1 MEHTRPEIPVAQKGA
16 PGDAAG
22 SATENATEGARERAP
37 ASAATGEPTDASAG
51 TAAGVGAAFV
61 LLAAVQA
68 VLNTSVTLTSA
79 VAPDIAR
86 DLSLGSSALVWTTA
100 AYTLVFS
107 GLLLLGGR
115 LADRHGRRPVFVA
128 GVALFAVASVAGALA
143 PTGALL
149 IAARLVQGVGAALA
163 APASMALVGH
173 LFPQGRSRARALAA
187 WGGISGV
194 GAALGMPLGG
204 VTATWASWRWAFVV
218 MGVVAAAVAL
228 LAPRRVPPGPAP
240 RTARVDV
247 LGAALAT
254 GGIALLSYG
263 FVAVGG
269 HGWTSAWFLVP
280 AVGGVALLA
289 AFGFAE
295 NTVPEPLMPPSFFAS
310 RRRVVALVTG
320 MFAPIAGSTTAFL
333 MSLYFQQVLGWSSLR
348 SAMGF
353 VPYALALVAVSAA
366 SVPLVGRL
374 GARRSATLG
383 MLLMAS
389 AFLLFARITPESAY
403 VGAPLAGMVVL
414 PLGIGLTAAGAVT
427 AATGDVPER
436 QAALAGGAFNTFMLF
451 GPTVGMALFASL
463 ADARSGSAKGMTPAE
478 AATDGYTFAFHVAA
492 AAFAA
497 LAVLTM
503 WGLRGRRGGGARA

>member
-1 MEHTRPEIPVAQKGA
+1 MGTGP
-16 PGDAAG
+16 AA
-22 SATENATEGARERAP
+22 AREAP
-37 ASAATGEPTDASAG
+37 AVPGASP
-51 TAAGVGAAFV
+51 AAGVAAAFV

-68 VLNTSVTLTSA
+68 VLNTSVTLTSG
-79 VAPDIAR
+79 VAPDIGR

-115 LADRHGRRPVFVA
+115 LADRYGRRPVFVV
-128 GVALFAVASVAGALA
+128 GVALFAAASFAGALA
-143 PTGALL
+143 PTGPTL
-149 IAARLVQGVGAALA
+149 IGARLLQGVGAALA
-163 APASMALVGH
+163 APSSMALVGD
-173 LFPQGRSRARALAA
+173 LFRQGRSRARALAA

-204 VTATWASWRWAFVV
+204 MAATWASWRWAFVV
-218 MGVVAAAVAL
+218 MGVVAAAVAV
-228 LAPRRVPPGPAP
+228 LAPRRVPAGPAP
-240 RTARVDV
+240 RTARMDV

-263 FVAVGG
+263 FVEVGT
-269 HGWTSAWFLVP
+269 HGWVSAWFLAP

-295 NTVPEPLMPPSFFAS
+295 SAVPEPLMPPSFLAS

-333 MSLYFQQVLGWSSLR
+333 MSLYFQQVLGWSALR

-374 GARRSATLG
+374 GARWSATLG
-383 MLLMAS
+383 MLLMAA

-436 QAALAGGAFNTFMLF
+436 QAALAGGAFNTFMLL
-451 GPTVGMALFASL
+451 GPTIGMALFASL
-463 ADARSGSAKGMTPAE
+463 ADSRSGSATGVPPAE

-497 LAVLTM
+497 LALLTV